1 MDDWDGRPIGAW
13 ANRIARNKAI
23 DLSKLRRRDADY
35 DSTEFIHVHDEQ
47 PEEDRDYSA
56 LHKAIDSLSPRK
68 RELMVLHYFKNM
80 EMQTIAESVGTSL
93 SNVKV
98 TIMRARQDLKQLL
111 TQ

>member
-23 DLSKLRRRDADY
+23 DLSKLRKRDVDY

-47 PEEDRDYSA
+47 PEEGKDYSA